1 MRRRRWVRRV
11 LPVAGAA
18 LVGLVLG
25 GCADAGD
32 ARPDKGGPTT
42 TSPIRSASA
51 SPVEGPWRAWTRPL
65 SRAEGV
71 GQCAATAHQVVCS
84 TASGGLEGRSRVDGT
99 VNWAVP
105 GGKNDKSDKSVLLA
119 LDSADERAFSG
130 VDRILRAANLRTGVQ
145 AWSRQLPD
153 ERVLVGLVSADST
166 VYALDAAT
174 HGDYDA
180 PLALSAYRASDG
192 SPVWRRDA
200 LHIDRYNGLAAFGGR
215 IYTTDGTRVTARDA
229 RTGAATATTPAG
241 TDCPTLLS
249 GGSYLVCTGSASSAS
264 DIFPPLQRL
273 DPATLRPLA
282 TAEDT
287 GMRPARGLI
296 SPDGVLLLYED
307 SAEDPG
313 NGSWNAYDL
322 DHPRRLWS
330 HPSTPQDVGLAGG
343 RFVTF
348 TDAYGPPKSRLI
360 SMDLRAGPDGTGAAA
375 PRTSSPPARAWDGKR
390 PALIVPEGNV
400 GYVLVRQGV
409 DSALRSL
416 PLP

>member
-1 MRRRRWVRRV
+1 MRRVV
-11 LPVAGAA
+11 PVVGAA

-25 GCADAGD
+25 GCADAGNTQ
-32 ARPDKGGPTT
+32 PDKGGRTT
-42 TSPIRSASA
+42 ASPVRSASA
-51 SPVEGPWRAWTRPL
+51 SPVDGPWRAWESKL
-65 SRAEGV
+65 SAEEAAGV
-71 GQCAATAHQVVCS
+71 CDATPHQVVCS
-84 TASGGLEGRSRVDGT
+84 TASGGLVGRSRADGT

-105 GGKNDKSDKSVLLA
+105 GGDGGKSSTLV
-119 LDSADERAFSG
+119 LDSADERAVTG
-130 VDRILRAANLRTGVQ
+130 ADRVLRAANLRTGVQ
-145 AWSRQLPD
+145 AWTRQLPAG
-153 ERVLVGLVSADST
+153 RVSVGLAAAEGLVF
-166 VYALDAAT
+166 ALDAPR
-174 HGDYDA
+174 HGGDDTD
-180 PLALSAYRASDG
+180 LALSAYRAPDG
-192 SPVWRRDA
+192 APVWRKDS
-200 LHIDRYNGLAAFGGR
+200 LHIDRYGGLAVFGGR
-215 IYTTDGTRVTARDA
+215 IYTTDGTKVTARDA

-249 GGSYLVCTGSASSAS
+249 GGSYLVCTGSAASAS

-330 HPSTPQDVGLAGG
+330 HPSTPQDVGLTGG

-375 PRTSSPPARAWDGKR
+375 ARTSSPPARAWDGKH
-390 PALIVPEGNV
+390 PALIVPEGDV
-400 GYVLVRQGV
+400 GYVLVKQSV
-409 DSALRSL
+409 DAALRSV